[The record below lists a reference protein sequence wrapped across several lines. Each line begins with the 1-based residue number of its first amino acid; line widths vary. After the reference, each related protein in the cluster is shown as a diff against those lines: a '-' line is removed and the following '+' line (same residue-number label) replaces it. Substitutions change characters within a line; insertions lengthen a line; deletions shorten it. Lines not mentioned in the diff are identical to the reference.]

1 MVVSNHPN
9 LLGKGLKRRKESG
22 RKEDAVS
29 EQQFAG
35 GLDFEATR
43 RAIEQ
48 RDADPLIN
56 LYADDAE
63 FRRIDRNS
71 TPSSPMVLRGK
82 QEIAEYWRDV
92 FGREMSHH
100 VQDEVLGEERV
111 AFNDACEYPDG
122 TRVLGAEHLD
132 VRDGKIVRHVSV
144 QAWDEEE

>member
-1 MVVSNHPN
+1 MVCI
-9 LLGKGLKRRKESG
+9 LLDRVFYAERRESG
-22 RKEDAVS
+22 RKEDAVT
-29 EQQFAG
+29 EQRSAG
-35 GLDFEATR
+35 GLDFEAAR

-48 RDADPLIN
+48 RDADSLIN

-63 FRRIDRNS
+63 LRRIDRNS

-92 FGREMSHH
+92 FGREMAHH

-111 AFNDACEYPDG
+111 AFKDACEYPDG
-122 TRVLGAEHLD
+122 TRVLGADTLD

-144 QAWDEEE
+144 QAWDE